1 MSNIKDQFFSSTKS
15 YKDEQNKRILR
26 NSILYPI
33 SKAFLE
39 DHPQYSDVM
48 HSYECAIEAIPKM
61 IENDKDSILETDL
74 VISEFKTMRFRL
86 NITNSRLYGP
96 NDLEGWE
103 YGKTLNMPTP
113 KTALAKQSTYFLWL
127 VGDVS
132 YSFVI
137 IDARKA
143 KNSSSSSSS
152 SSSTLDALDAYVQLL
167 DDSQYTHGSIKDG
180 YIVGIPLM
188 LGSKWCALR
197 NFDIGSLIRSGEEMS
212 GFYGCFIIEGYLR
225 YLIPCLKKPI
235 NKAITLHN
243 EFDEQLSR
251 IEVQYSLNTQD
262 YQNSYYTVGSMLK
275 PPELKKEG
283 NPTPIAVHEFGL
295 SLQLNAPG
303 MNLEGKTGKKK
314 ELFNFI
320 PIKVLFYA
328 FGCPDDRTMI
338 DYVCPDHSDIGL
350 INAVKLASLYG
361 FKHYTCYKNAGI
373 KFIPTDQGYIK
384 LSEPLTLYLA
394 RYIIGMNIL
403 KDEVIAEFRKKSQGD
418 EEMFRFLIKSNVDEI
433 LKDRFM
439 PAVGVGEDD
448 DTRNSA
454 LCISLGSLFRRL
466 YEVGIDSR
474 KQDSKQSLV
483 NKRFFCGQSFVKE
496 FKAFHAK
503 RLNKDLI
510 PNIQAQLSASDR
522 ADFDKIM
529 YATLEQQFK
538 KISGDQTRSL
548 VTSFK
553 SSDSQESK
561 FQNEIVEPKNQIF
574 INNKLREVRK
584 NPPTQRRD
592 VRESWENRRAH
603 PSEFGLLD
611 PTETPDS
618 SNVGKFRALGVHTK
632 VTNLT
637 DAKPIIDYIKKYPGF
652 KKVID
657 GSEIKEYYSIMV
669 NGSVIG
675 HVHEYDDV
683 ESLYSQMM
691 NERRKNKVIK
701 NDITISMDPER
712 AILSVWCDSGR
723 LTTPH
728 VIVKNC
734 FNISGKEVSLKPEF
748 ARWLSNCD
756 KETGYFNEGIEQGF
770 IEFLDAEMLSF
781 NSVLAAN
788 TPAFYENPLKF
799 SHVAMN
805 QSMDGIVLA
814 ANPCASLQV
823 GIRAGMA
830 SNHLKQAMG
839 IPLSK
844 YPQLT
849 FIGLMDILI
858 GAQEP
863 IIQPAIYRY
872 LHLDQCP
879 IGQNIT
885 ICFCQ
890 FKYNQDD
897 SVIFN
902 RESVEN
908 GFLECDTFTT
918 FKSNTLKNDEEH
930 QLPNKSTVQSLNA
943 NPFSYEKL
951 GEGSCLPKQISSV
964 FYTGDA
970 LIGKVKKIDSGNN
983 GVADASETNKM
994 PDARNTINPRPMR
1007 CVEKMKV
1014 HEKDLQNKMLVTGQY
1029 RVVIPGDKVNQ
1040 EQAQKQTVGKIMD
1053 PECLPYTNT
1062 GKRADVYFNPLSVFK
1077 RKTYGCLYLA
1087 MLMKIAAHYGCFL
1100 ENSSYGTCRTPEE
1113 VVEIL
1118 KKMDAD
1124 DKGFEIMYD
1133 PETGEQIRN
1142 PMFFGMTY
1150 YERQHHLVES
1160 KINVRCKGAKD
1171 STYLMP
1177 TKGKKVGG
1185 GLTVDGKLSLNA
1197 INSSGA
1203 NFMSLDMHL
1212 NQCSKMEIGFCQ
1224 LCHSVQCYKLNDA
1237 EKQNPWV
1244 CPCCGRHPK
1253 IIPRLVS
1260 ASFPLLQHIFN
1271 ALHCEL
1277 KYWDGSYELDGNNK
1291 NEGNE
1296 ENEGNKEN
1304 DEYSEEYSED
1314 E

>member
-1 MSNIKDQFFSSTKS
+1 MSDSFGDDFDISESSFSDSDFSFDDDATVNEALVLAGGDTKEINDMFFSTLKTYKS
-15 YKDEQNKRILR
+15 EANDRILR
-26 NSILYPI
+26 NSLLYPI

-48 HSYECAIEAIPKM
+48 RSYESAIEALPQM
-61 IENDKDSILETDL
+61 IERDRDSVLDTWLNINEN
-74 VISEFKTMRFRL
+74 KTMHLRV
-86 NITNSRLYGP
+86 NIIRAKLYGP
-96 NDLEGWE
+96 NDKEAWDF
-103 YGKTLNMPTP
+103 GKNMNMHSPR
-113 KTALAKQSTYFLWL
+113 TALVKQSTYFLWL
-127 VGDVS
+127 VGDINYS
-132 YSFVI
+132 YII
-137 IDARKA
+137 IDKKA
-143 KNSSSSSSS
+143 LKTAEDPMGAVESLVSS
-152 SSSTLDALDAYVQLL
+152 LDEG
-167 DDSQYTHGSIKDG
+167 QYTRGVIENG

-188 LGSKWCALR
+188 LGSKWCATR
-197 NFDIGSLIRSGEEMS
+197 NFDIGSIVQSGEDWR
-212 GFYGCFIIEGYLR
+212 GYYGCFIIEGYIR
-225 YLIPCLKKPI
+225 YIIPCLKKPI

-251 IEVQYSLNTQD
+251 VEIQYSRNTQD
-262 YQNSYYTVGSMLK
+262 YQNSYYTVGAMLK

-283 NPTPIAVHEFGL
+283 NVTPIAVHELGI

-303 MNLEGKTGKKK
+303 MNLVGKTGKKK

-320 PIKVLFYA
+320 PIKILFAA
-328 FGCPDDRTMI
+328 FGCTTDRGMI
-338 DYVCPDHSDIGL
+338 DYVCPDHSDFGL
-350 INAVKLASLYG
+350 ITTVKMASLYG
-361 FKHYTCYKNAGI
+361 VKHYACYKTAGI
-373 KFIPTDQGYIK
+373 KMLATDQGYLK
-384 LSEPLTLYLA
+384 LAEPLTTYLA
-394 RYIIGMNIL
+394 RFIIGMNIL
-403 KDEVIAEFRKKSQGD
+403 KDDVIAEFRKKAKGNEND
-418 EEMFRFLIKSNVDEI
+418 FREYIKRTVDDI
-433 LKDRFM
+433 LRDRFM
-439 PAVGVGEDD
+439 PAVGADEDD
-448 DTRNSA
+448 EVRNSA
-454 LCISLGSLFRRL
+454 LCVTIGNLFRRL
-466 YEVGIDSR
+466 YEVGIDAR
-474 KQDSKQSLV
+474 CQDSKQSLV

-496 FKAFHAK
+496 FKAFHGH
-503 RLNKDLI
+503 RLDRDLKPAI
-510 PNIQAQLSASDR
+510 ESEIGSAERSDFR
-522 ADFDKIM
+522 TIIHNVFDKISK
-529 YATLEQQFK
+529 Q
-538 KISGDQTRSL
+538 ISAEQTRSL

-561 FQNEIVEPKNQIF
+561 FQNEIIEPKNQIF

-603 PSEFGLLD
+603 PSEFGYLC

-618 SNVGKFRALGVHTK
+618 SNVGKFRALSVHTK
-632 VTNLT
+632 VTRLT
-637 DAKPIIDYIKKYPGF
+637 PAEPIIKFIKSYPKF
-652 KKVID
+652 KKTID
-657 GSEIKEYYSIMV
+657 GAKIREYYSVSV

-675 HVHEYDDV
+675 HVHEWDDA
-683 ESLYSQMM
+683 EELYKLLM
-691 NERRKNKVIK
+691 NERRKNE
-701 NDITISMDPER
+701 TIPCDVSVSMDNDR
-712 AILSVWCDSGR
+712 GMISVWCDSGR

-728 VIVKNC
+728 IIVANC
-734 FNISGKEVSLKPEF
+734 FNVSKGEVTLKPKF
-748 ARWLSNCD
+748 AEWLAKCN
-756 KETGYFNEGIEQGF
+756 KETGCFMEGIHSGF
-770 IEFLDAEMLSF
+770 IEFIDSEMASF
-781 NSVLAAN
+781 NIMLAGN
-788 TPAFYENPLKF
+788 TQSFYENPLKF
-799 SHVAMN
+799 THISMN

-839 IPLSK
+839 VPLSK
-844 YPQLT
+844 YPQLA

-908 GFLECDTFTT
+908 GFLECDTLTC
-918 FKSNTLKNDEEH
+918 FKSNTVKNDEIH
-930 QLPNKSTVQSLNA
+930 KVPDKNSVQALNA

-951 GEGSCLPKQISSV
+951 GKGSCLPKSISSV

-970 LIGKVKKIDSGNN
+970 LIGKIKQVNDKC
-983 GVADASETNKM
+983 ADVSETNKM

-1007 CVEKMKV
+1007 CVERVKV
-1014 HEKDLQNKMLVTGQY
+1014 HEKDLQNKMLITGQF

-1040 EQAQKQTVGKIMD
+1040 EQAQKQTVGKILD

-1087 MLMKIAAHYGCFL
+1087 ILMKIAAHYGCFL

-1113 VVEIL
+1113 LLEVL
-1118 KKMDAD
+1118 KKMDVD

-1133 PETGEQIRN
+1133 PETGEQIKN

-1160 KINVRCKGAKD
+1160 KINVRCKGGKD
-1171 STYLMP
+1171 TTYRMP
-1177 TKGKKVGG
+1177 TRGKKVGG

-1203 NFMSLDMHL
+1203 NFMSKDMHL
-1212 NQCSKMEIGFCQ
+1212 NQCSKIEVGFCQ
-1224 LCHSVQCYKLNDA
+1224 LCGSVACYKLNDR
-1237 EKQNPWV
+1237 EKNYPWV
-1244 CPCCGRHPK
+1244 CPCCGKHPR
-1253 IIPRLVS
+1253 ITPRLVS
-1260 ASFPLLQHIFN
+1260 ASFPLLNHIFN
-1271 ALHCEL
+1271 AMHCEMR
-1277 KYWDGSYELDGNNK
+1277 YWDEAYE
-1291 NEGNE
+1291 
-1296 ENEGNKEN
+1296 
-1304 DEYSEEYSED
+1304 
-1314 E
+1314 